1 MKEITLTV
9 DGKQVKG
16 KEGDT
21 ILDVC
26 QANDIDVPTLCHLK
40 GLSNVG
46 ACRMCV
52 VDIEGERRINP
63 SCTYPA
69 RDGLVVQTKTET
81 LERYRRL
88 MLELM
93 FTERNHF
100 CMFCER
106 SSDCDLQKMA
116 YRYQMDN
123 VRYPYT
129 FPSQPLDPSTDSV
142 AIDHNRCIL
151 CGRCVRICA
160 EIEANHTLD
169 FSRRGWKTVVAADL
183 GQPLAESSCTL
194 CGACMQVCPTG
205 AIFSKLS
212 IYKGKPI
219 ECEEIATIC
228 PICGVGCEM
237 SVLIKDNN
245 VILIR
250 APEPTKPRGSL
261 CREGR
266 FGLIRDGRL
275 RVTSPLLR
283 DRNGRLRE
291 SAMAAAMAA
300 AAARLKEIGKGLGGV
315 VSPRLPGETL
325 LLFDNFM
332 RDVIGSDWIDT
343 SDGKGY
349 RVIAEGIKQFHGKR
363 KGLDIECTTE
373 EILEAD
379 CILLVGADPLK
390 THPVAAALIRRAMDE
405 RKAKLIVIN
414 TDRDVFPLWS
424 TLWLKPRAGTEGAV
438 LSSLSKSIID
448 NGLVKTKKTP
458 AELIQSQRR
467 YWTEEAG
474 ESTSVDPSEIDAAAK
489 MYGQAKSAVIIYGQG
504 LLDRDDPNLVTLLLN
519 LADLTANHS
528 ESHLRVI
535 SLKPYSNSRGA
546 WDLGIADKEI
556 PRDKVNGLYLLLGD
570 EQENDSLLRWLRG
583 TDFLM
588 VQASYQS
595 AITSMADIVLPSPT
609 WAERE
614 PGEYISMD
622 GTIFESQ
629 AVLQPAKG
637 LLQDREILV
646 GLSRKLGH
654 TLTPR

>member
-1 MKEITLTV
+1 MNEITLTI
-9 DGKQVKG
+9 DGKEVKG
-16 KEGDT
+16 KAVDT
-21 ILDVC
+21 VLDLC

-69 RDGLVVQTKTET
+69 RDGLVVRTKTET

-93 FTERNHF
+93 FKERNHF

-106 SSDCDLQKMA
+106 SGDCDLQKMA

-212 IYKGKPI
+212 IYKGKPTDCD
-219 ECEEIATIC
+219 ETVTIC
-228 PICGVGCEM
+228 PICGVGCEL

-250 APEPTKPRGSL
+250 APEPTELKGSL

-283 DRNGRLRE
+283 DRHGRLRE
-291 SAMAAAMAA
+291 SAMVASMAA
-300 AAARLKEIGKGLGGV
+300 AAARAKETGKCLGGGG
-315 VSPRLPGETL
+315 SPRLPGATL
-325 LLFDNFM
+325 LFF
-332 RDVIGSDWIDT
+332 
-343 SDGKGY
+343 
-349 RVIAEGIKQFHGKR
+349 
-363 KGLDIECTTE
+363 
-373 EILEAD
+373 
-379 CILLVGADPLK
+379 
-390 THPVAAALIRRAMDE
+390 
-405 RKAKLIVIN
+405 
-414 TDRDVFPLWS
+414 
-424 TLWLKPRAGTEGAV
+424 
-438 LSSLSKSIID
+438 
-448 NGLVKTKKTP
+448 
-458 AELIQSQRR
+458 
-467 YWTEEAG
+467 
-474 ESTSVDPSEIDAAAK
+474 
-489 MYGQAKSAVIIYGQG
+489 
-504 LLDRDDPNLVTLLLN
+504 
-519 LADLTANHS
+519 
-528 ESHLRVI
+528 
-535 SLKPYSNSRGA
+535 
-546 WDLGIADKEI
+546 
-556 PRDKVNGLYLLLGD
+556 
-570 EQENDSLLRWLRG
+570 
-583 TDFLM
+583 
-588 VQASYQS
+588 
-595 AITSMADIVLPSPT
+595 
-609 WAERE
+609 
-614 PGEYISMD
+614 
-622 GTIFESQ
+622 
-629 AVLQPAKG
+629 
-637 LLQDREILV
+637 
-646 GLSRKLGH
+646 
-654 TLTPR
+654 